1 MNYSLPIYNDIGS
14 TPYYFIG
21 NQSLLTCS
29 PIAVYCSRE
38 IPLSIYHTVNETFT
52 EILRLPIVI
61 GGGWQSTMEKRALR
75 NYSKESQANIIYFL
89 AKGIGNF
96 KIPVYLSSIM
106 ASGRLLIV
114 SPLLNNFRIDKKH
127 VAIRDDLIFNL
138 VDRFLFLYIK
148 PDGHLEGL
156 FTRCLYND
164 KEVYL
169 LEHTANSGYLIDKVK
184 TLHSKNLRELS
195 I

>member
-75 NYSKESQANIIYFL
+75 NYSKE
-89 AKGIGNF
+89 
-96 KIPVYLSSIM
+96 
-106 ASGRLLIV
+106 
-114 SPLLNNFRIDKKH
+114 
-127 VAIRDDLIFNL
+127 
-138 VDRFLFLYIK
+138 
-148 PDGHLEGL
+148 
-156 FTRCLYND
+156 
-164 KEVYL
+164 
-169 LEHTANSGYLIDKVK
+169 ANSGYLIDKVK